1 MDKQIKHVGTAHK
14 YCVVEH
20 AGTDNE
26 SVVNSFPDFLAAARW
41 ATNKTTPGRYLD
53 VMKLDNNGYLTT
65 EF

>member
-1 MDKQIKHVGTAHK
+1 MSTQIKHVGTAHK
-14 YCVVEH
+14 YCVVWN

-26 SVVNSFPDFLAAARW
+26 EVVNSFSTFLAAAKW